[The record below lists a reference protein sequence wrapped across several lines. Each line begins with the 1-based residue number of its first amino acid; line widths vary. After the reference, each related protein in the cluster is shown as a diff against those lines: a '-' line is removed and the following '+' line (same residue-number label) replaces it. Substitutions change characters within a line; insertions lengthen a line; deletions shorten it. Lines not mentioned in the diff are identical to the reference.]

1 MKLKD
6 SLTVHFISFELPE
19 NFDCKNLDQGNVLW
33 EPSTLRPDTSCLLSP
48 IVKFFDNSSQCKV
61 YMLHDKGS
69 PYSAFWGN
77 KTNKISVKDET
88 GIMHDYYYKFPI
100 KRNLSAPMLYIFP
113 ECRIGIL
120 SVGIQLEN
128 SEIDSSEIDS
138 SDLMRFN
145 YKMSHFTKKWKP
157 LNICF
162 EEGIYKGIGDF
173 LENSPN
179 VKELSALLLFC
190 AGLGNVEIDN
200 KSHLFTYAQFDVE
213 NEDPTY
219 SHWPPMETLMR
230 LIRVQN
236 ENYQVSQEEIEAGYF
251 LRTFENIIQGVSVE
265 GGGIFTC
272 YHGENNTPHHIKNYL
287 TGAILPRYLW
297 IYIISIV
304 QRKMAISL
312 TSQMASNEMIELL
325 KGKDETP
332 LYREYER
339 LNLLKLYA
347 YFPDVSNISQMNAFY
362 SLCVKNFN
370 IKEYVENID
379 DKMRS
384 IRSILE
390 RRQDLYERRQDKEE
404 WKLEKQRDLEE
415 SRRYQESKMLREQE
429 NAKERRNEKHLNYI
443 ILGLTF
449 LTIISVVNDFA
460 SYIKLYYEY
469 DICDWVW
476 APILSAVLGLVFFL
490 VGLICFMRIN
500 MKTKGDVETYK
511 NNKDKHK

>member
-6 SLTVHFISFELPE
+6 TLTVHFISFELPE
-19 NFDCKNLDQGNVLW
+19 NFDCKKNLDQGNELW
-33 EPSTLRPDTSCLLSP
+33 EPSTPRFDGSCLLPS
-48 IVKFFDNSSQCKV
+48 IVKFFNNSSQCKV
-61 YMLHDKGS
+61 YMLHKDGYPHS
-69 PYSAFWGN
+69 MFWGN
-77 KTNKISVKDET
+77 AESNISAKDEK
-88 GIMHDYYYKFPI
+88 GIDLNYTYKFPV

-120 SVGIQLEN
+120 SIGIQLVKV
-128 SEIDSSEIDS
+128 DTKSEIDS
-138 SDLMRFN
+138 SDLMWFN
-145 YKMSHFTKKWKP
+145 YKMSHFTKKWNP
-157 LNICF
+157 LNICIEKAIF
-162 EEGIYKGIGDF
+162 KDINGF

-179 VKELSALLLFC
+179 VKELSALLLYC
-190 AGLGNVEIDN
+190 AGLGSVEIEN
-200 KSHLFTYAQFDVE
+200 KSHLFTYAQFDVKG
-213 NEDPTY
+213 PAY
-219 SHWPPMETLMR
+219 RHWPPMETLMR

-325 KGKDETP
+325 KGKVETP